1 MIPEIIELK
10 ILEYLSIKPM
20 KRCRATN
27 KKKNIC
33 QKNAEKGY
41 LICHQHRKILERMSK
56 KNSIQFA
63 AQKILINLLFY
74 KIYIKSCVLNW
85 HSRLEISFFQFYPLK
100 FRGVLIK
107 FYKKLISLF
116 LF

>member
-27 KKKNIC
+27 NKGNICKKNADKGYVIC
-33 QKNAEKGY
+33 Q
-41 LICHQHRKILERMSK
+41 QHRKILERISK

-63 AQKILINLLFY
+63 ELCIMLRRVIKNNKYNWYGTDNYNAWLKQSCPALF
-74 KIYIKSCVLNW
+74 IKN
-85 HSRLEISFFQFYPLK
+85 
-100 FRGVLIK
+100 
-107 FYKKLISLF
+107 
-116 LF
+116 